1 MTLQD
6 LIKMHNELVRR
17 LVERDRNQASE
28 LNELR
33 QQVFDLQDTLHLVQ
47 VRLDVLMTE

>member
-1 MTLQD
+1 MTLQN
-6 LIKMHNELVRR
+6 LINKHNELVRR
-17 LVERDRNQASE
+17 LVERDRHQASE

-33 QQVFDLQDTLHLVQ
+33 QQVFDLQDTLNLVQ